1 MSISSQDFVPIK
13 EVRDGVVI
21 LKDGTLVSVIMTS
34 SVNFA
39 LKSREEQEA
48 IIFQFQNFLNAINF
62 SIQIFSQSRKLDIK
76 PYIGLLTNVLKEQKN
91 ELLKIQ
97 TREYMEFIK
106 SFTETV
112 NIMTKSFFI
121 AVPYTPSII
130 QNQGGVL
137 GKIFGNKKGS
147 EAKRENEN
155 FEENRVQLE
164 QRVEV
169 IVQGLTRLGVR
180 SVPLGTEEL
189 VELYYKLFNP
199 GDTEKPI
206 NVTQVA
212 K

>member
-21 LKDGTLVSVIMTS
+21 LKDGTLVSVVMTS

-106 SFTETV
+106 SFTDTV
-112 NIMTKSFFI
+112 NIMTKSFFV

-130 QNQGGVL
+130 QSQGGML
-137 GKIFGNKKGS
+137 GKLFGNKKGT
-147 EAKRENEN
+147 ETKRENEN

-169 IVQGLTRLGVR
+169 VVQGLTRLGVR

-212 K
+212 R

>member
-13 EVRDGVVI
+13 EVRDGVVV

-62 SIQIFSQSRKLDIK
+62 SMQIFSQSRKLDIK

-121 AVPYTPSII
+121 AVPYSPSII
-130 QNQGGVL
+130 QGQGGVL
-137 GKIFGNKKGS
+137 GKLFGNKKGS
-147 EAKRENEN
+147 EQKRDNEN

-169 IVQGLTRLGVR
+169 VVQGLTRLGVR

-212 K
+212 R

>member
-76 PYIGLLTNVLKEQKN
+76 PYMGLLSNVLKEQKN

-130 QNQGGVL
+130 QSQGGVL
-137 GKIFGNKKGS
+137 GKLFGNKKGS
-147 EAKRENEN
+147 EQKRENEN

-169 IVQGLTRLGVR
+169 VIQGLTRLGVR

-206 NVTQVA
+206 NVTQVTR
-212 K
+212 